1 MLILQKRNLIYCESL
16 DLSILC
22 TTYAR
27 EIEQPVNCTRR
38 IDLQGCIS
46 RLMEHS
52 FRQGAQRIIELA
64 SV

>member
-1 MLILQKRNLIYCESL
+1 MLILQERNLIYCESL

-22 TTYAR
+22 TAYVR
-27 EIEQPVNCTRR
+27 EIEQPVNCTRH

-46 RLMEHS
+46 CLMEHS